1 MLVHPD
7 TKSPHIVQG
16 KEGKRPVFSTQIF
29 SKRPFCIFVRQIH
42 VHKYFLTFGHIAT
55 KVGNTEIV
63 DEQWRW
69 VVFIISFVSPWCT
82 HTSKVISSLACLFDI
97 SISNNSNTAA
107 SVSGANYC
115 NFIVKINFWHLT
127 TKIEHTYVDVLW
139 FFYQFLYDQQICR
152 VGNTDS
158 MEIFFPLFSMT
169 RKYLENFL
177 FYFIF
182 AKEPPILKISAR
194 TRSRL

>member
-29 SKRPFCIFVRQIH
+29 SKSPFCIFVRQIH

-55 KVGNTEIV
+55 KVGYTEIV

-82 HTSKVISSLACLFDI
+82 HTSKVISSSACLFDI

-115 NFIVKINFWHLT
+115 NFTAKINFRHLT
-127 TKIEHTYVDVLW
+127 TKIEHT
-139 FFYQFLYDQQICR
+139 
-152 VGNTDS
+152 
-158 MEIFFPLFSMT
+158 
-169 RKYLENFL
+169 
-177 FYFIF
+177 
-182 AKEPPILKISAR
+182 
-194 TRSRL
+194 

>member
-29 SKRPFCIFVRQIH
+29 SKSPFCIFVRQIH

-55 KVGNTEIV
+55 KVGYTEIV

-82 HTSKVISSLACLFDI
+82 HTSKVILSLACLFDI

-107 SVSGANYC
+107 SKSGANYSH
-115 NFIVKINFWHLT
+115 FIAKNCHLVRLLQKPFKNVQKRCLVKRC
-127 TKIEHTYVDVLW
+127 
-139 FFYQFLYDQQICR
+139 QFR
-152 VGNTDS
+152 VQLS
-158 MEIFFPLFSMT
+158 
-169 RKYLENFL
+169 
-177 FYFIF
+177 
-182 AKEPPILKISAR
+182 
-194 TRSRL
+194 